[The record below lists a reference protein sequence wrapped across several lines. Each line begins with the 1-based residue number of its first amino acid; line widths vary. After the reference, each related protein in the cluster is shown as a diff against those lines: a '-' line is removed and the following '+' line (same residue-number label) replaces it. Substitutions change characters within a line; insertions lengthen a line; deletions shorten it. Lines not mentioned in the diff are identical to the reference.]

1 MPANQYGIDLPGL
14 YRDQNA
20 LMAGRQQQQMNSLA
34 LQKGQMELDQAP
46 QLNALALQNAN
57 LGVQQKKT
65 QIAGEQQAQTFA
77 KHANDV
83 DQTTR
88 ALSAVVD
95 PSMPDDQLSV
105 AIPAALAKLKADGVD
120 GIDQLSQEFAAA
132 GNDPVKLRAIGAQQL
147 KMGQTYAAQL
157 TQKNSDRTFKAQQDN
172 TAAVR
177 ESTDAYRK
185 ATLAQGAERNRQGQ
199 ERINQTNAPSAP
211 ATISDYGDNI
221 LDGNASLSN
230 VPAKDRPAVSS
241 YMRTQL
247 NAETPIAAARSTM
260 AASRIT
266 APYTNLSQY
275 KLASDAQ
282 PYLQRIDAASKTPG
296 PVADQDMLDSLT
308 KLNTGGNAITDA
320 QVSLITDHKSYADA
334 LDVFAK
340 KFKSGGS
347 LSDSMRKQ
355 IVDISHA
362 IAANYLKGY
371 QPVYEAATTQLK
383 AAGIKPQFWT
393 IPDLS
398 KFAVAAPDV
407 SESKTI
413 GGVTYHK
420 VDGQWMQ

>member
-1 MPANQYGIDLPGL
+1 MAADRFGIDLPSL

-20 LMAGRQQQQMNSLA
+20 LIDSRGRQQLNALA
-34 LQKGQMELDQAP
+34 LQKGQMDLEQAP
-46 QLNALALQNAN
+46 VLNALNVKAKKLEIAGQEQSQQAAKTLADTKYATDALGAVSDVPDEQLLQATQAAKAN
-57 LGVQQKKT
+57 LASKGIGTAAFDQAMQESGGDPAKLRVALK
-65 QIAGEQQAQTFA
+65 QQAQ
-77 KHANDV
+77 
-83 DQTTR
+83 
-88 ALSAVVD
+88 
-95 PSMPDDQLSV
+95 
-105 AIPAALAKLKADGVD
+105 
-120 GIDQLSQEFAAA
+120 A
-132 GNDPVKLRAIGAQQL
+132 GLG
-147 KMGQTYAAQL
+147 YAAQL
-157 TQKNSDRTFKAQQDN
+157 AQKNADRTFGAQQEN
-172 TAAVR
+172 TKAVR
-177 ESTDAYRK
+177 ESTDAYRA
-185 ATLAQGAERNRQGQ
+185 ATLAQGNQRIQQGQ
-199 ERINQTNAPSAP
+199 ERINQAGA
-211 ATISDYGDNI
+211 AKAGADADTIKSYGENI
-221 LDGNASLSN
+221 LNGNAMLQN
-230 VPAKDRPAVSS
+230 VPTASRDAVSRYIS
-241 YMRTQL
+241 EQTDATSPLGAQ
-247 NAETPIAAARSTM
+247 RSTM

-340 KFKSGGS
+340 KFKAGGS

-371 QPVYEAATTQLK
+371 QPVYEAASAQLK

-420 VDGQWMQ
+420 VNGQWMQ